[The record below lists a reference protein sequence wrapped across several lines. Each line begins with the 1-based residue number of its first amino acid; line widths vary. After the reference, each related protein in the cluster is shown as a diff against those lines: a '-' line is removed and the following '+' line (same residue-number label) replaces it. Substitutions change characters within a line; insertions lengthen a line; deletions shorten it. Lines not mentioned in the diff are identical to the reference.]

1 MSYPIGTR
9 CLIVGVDNYFRLVG
23 KECITVSELCTEM
36 KRLPTSVKKADG
48 YWISVDTV
56 AGDIFIDARYLI
68 KIDPDQD
75 FSGESEE
82 DELDKT
88 REKVTVGCN

>member
-1 MSYPIGTR
+1 
-9 CLIVGVDNYFRLVG
+9 
-23 KECITVSELCTEM
+23 
-36 KRLPTSVKKADG
+36 
-48 YWISVDTV
+48 V

-88 REKVTVGCN
+88 REKVTIEQA